1 MRKLVRKAATG
12 QAIAPATTMQLDS
25 SLLGLKNS
33 LPGLMPT
40 NQGNLQNISQG
51 FNFGNFLN
59 NIGSE
64 LSGGQGLGQSIGSGL
79 SSALQGSKFASSG
92 FSNFMGSAKGGLVTS
107 AVNLATSFLPGHDYS
122 GAKREGLAKGLDKG
136 YDAVMSGAAMIPGVG
151 TTVAGIMAANKF
163 LSKGLDSLGVGT
175 DRMCVCAGTK
185 VYTSKGELVNIEEL
199 KQEQGI
205 LGWNEETKQIEPQE
219 ILNIITPTEKEC
231 LEITLK
237 SGQILQCSIDHPILS
252 DNNPKAKSKYKNG
265 IRKAIRPWKFRQAQ
279 ELKIGDFVGV
289 ANNIDYWGNDN
300 LDNAYLVG
308 LLIGDGTYTKGS
320 SCILGSADQDIWNYI
335 ENNQLGILRPHYGK
349 EKFRYTNKQ
358 FRRYLIYNG
367 MQLMRNVGLVYQ
379 SGSNKT
385 LPKNIY
391 NYNKQS
397 ICELIAG
404 LFDTDG
410 SISIGSFKNPGVITF
425 YQTNYRLI
433 SELQIQLHKLGIFS
447 SINSRGP
454 YDVIIEGKLR
464 HSKKSYRLCIHDKK
478 SILKFNELIPI
489 KISYKKQNLQEL
501 IKKISNK
508 KVHEHNLDSGA
519 KQYKIVNIKYIGKQ
533 IVYNLT
539 VGPNHTYLA
548 NNIITHNTTGD
559 AILDSPFLKLTPLG
573 LANAIGAKKSD
584 TFEADKEANE
594 QIGSSYSDSLA
605 EFEDAG
611 DVSGKKYGLLSRRQL
626 RKANSQIAEA
636 QRQQD
641 IMTDIAQEAELD
653 QLASNNPLLQNRLQ
667 ISRTGGYQ
675 ATAVGEKGMK
685 LESNLYWARQLL
697 SRMAKAQ
704 NTAQLYKDGGKM
716 NIIPTGAL
724 HKELHHIDQDNITKK
739 GIPVVTDNNGQIEQ
753 QAEIEKEEWILNA
766 KQSNQ
771 IEELRDKYNASIDEQ
786 EKNQIAIEAGKI
798 IVDELLYNTVDKG
811 KLLKQ
816 VS

>member
-1 MRKLVRKAATG
+1 MRKLVRKAAAG

-59 NIGSE
+59 NIGSG

-92 FSNFMGSAKGGLVTS
+92 FSNFMGSAKGGLVS
-107 AVNLATSFLPGHDYS
+107 AGLDIATSLLPGADYS
-122 GAKREGLAKGLDKG
+122 GAKRESLAKGLDTA
-136 YDAVMSGAAMIPGVG
+136 YSSIANGAAMIPGVG
-151 TTVAGIMAANKF
+151 TAISGIMKGTQF
-163 LSKGLDSLGVGT
+163 LSKGLDSLGIGT
-175 DRMCVCAGTK
+175 SRMT
-185 VYTSKGELVNIEEL
+185 I
-199 KQEQGI
+199 
-205 LGWNEETKQIEPQE
+205 
-219 ILNIITPTEKEC
+219 
-231 LEITLK
+231 
-237 SGQILQCSIDHPILS
+237 
-252 DNNPKAKSKYKNG
+252 
-265 IRKAIRPWKFRQAQ
+265 
-279 ELKIGDFVGV
+279 
-289 ANNIDYWGNDN
+289 
-300 LDNAYLVG
+300 
-308 LLIGDGTYTKGS
+308 
-320 SCILGSADQDIWNYI
+320 
-335 ENNQLGILRPHYGK
+335 
-349 EKFRYTNKQ
+349 
-358 FRRYLIYNG
+358 
-367 MQLMRNVGLVYQ
+367 
-379 SGSNKT
+379 
-385 LPKNIY
+385 
-391 NYNKQS
+391 
-397 ICELIAG
+397 
-404 LFDTDG
+404 
-410 SISIGSFKNPGVITF
+410 
-425 YQTNYRLI
+425 
-433 SELQIQLHKLGIFS
+433 
-447 SINSRGP
+447 
-454 YDVIIEGKLR
+454 
-464 HSKKSYRLCIHDKK
+464 
-478 SILKFNELIPI
+478 
-489 KISYKKQNLQEL
+489 
-501 IKKISNK
+501 
-508 KVHEHNLDSGA
+508 
-519 KQYKIVNIKYIGKQ
+519 
-533 IVYNLT
+533 
-539 VGPNHTYLA
+539 
-548 NNIITHNTTGD
+548 GD

-594 QIGSSYSDSLA
+594 QIGSSYQGSLSD
-605 EFEDAG
+605 FEDAG

-626 RKANSQIAEA
+626 RKANDQIAEA

-641 IMTDIAQEAELD
+641 IMTDIAEEAELD

>member
-12 QAIAPATTMQLDS
+12 QEIAPATTMQLDS

-59 NIGSE
+59 NIGSG

-92 FSNFMGSAKGGLVTS
+92 FSNFMGSAKGGLATS

-151 TTVAGIMAANKF
+151 STVAGIMAANKF

-185 VYTSKGELVNIEEL
+185 VYTSKGELINIEEL
-199 KQEQGI
+199 RQEQGI

-252 DNNPKAKSKYKNG
+252 DNSPKAKSKYKNG

-279 ELKIGDFVGV
+279 ELKVGDFVGV
-289 ANNIDYWGNDN
+289 ANSIDYWGQDN

-308 LLIGDGTYTKGS
+308 LLIGDGSYTKGN
-320 SCILGSADQDIWNYI
+320 SCILGSSDKDTWDYLESSNLGVLKPNY
-335 ENNQLGILRPHYGK
+335 EKTRYNK
-349 EKFRYTNKQ
+349 E
-358 FRRYLIYNG
+358 FRRYRIING
-367 MQLMRNVGLVYQ
+367 MQLMRDLGIVYQ
-379 SGSNKT
+379 HGNNKT

-391 NYNKQS
+391 RYNKSS

-410 SISIGSFKNPGVITF
+410 TITKGSSKNRGNISF
-425 YQTNYRLI
+425 YQSNLNLI
-433 SELQIQLHKLGIFS
+433 KELQIQLHKLGIYS
-447 SINSRGP
+447 SIGTRKATD
-454 YDVIIEGKLR
+454 YIIEGKLR
-464 HSKKSYRLCIHDKK
+464 HSKVSYRLVISGKQ
-478 SILKFNELIPI
+478 SIINFYNLIPI
-489 KISYKKQNLQEL
+489 NISYKKDNLYQL
-501 IKKISNK
+501 YKRVSSIKE
-508 KVHEHNLDSGA
+508 HEHNLESGA
-519 KQYKIVNIKYIGKQ
+519 KQYKIVNIKSIG
-533 IVYNLT
+533 IRTVYNLT

-653 QLASNNPLLQNRLQ
+653 QLVSNNPLLQNRLQ

>member
-1 MRKLVRKAATG
+1 MRKLVRKAAAG

-59 NIGSE
+59 NIGSG
-64 LSGGQGLGQSIGSGL
+64 LSGGQGLSQSIGSGL
-79 SSALQGSKFASSG
+79 SSALQGSKFTSSG
-92 FSNFMGSAKGGLVTS
+92 FSNFMGSAKGGLVS
-107 AVNLATSFLPGHDYS
+107 AGLDIATSLLPGADYS
-122 GAKREGLAKGLDKG
+122 GAKRESLAKGLDTA
-136 YDAVMSGAAMIPGVG
+136 YSSIANGAAMIPGVG
-151 TTVAGIMAANKF
+151 TAISGIMKGTQF
-163 LSKGLDSLGVGT
+163 LSKGLDSLGIGT
-175 DRMCVCAGTK
+175 SRMT
-185 VYTSKGELVNIEEL
+185 I
-199 KQEQGI
+199 
-205 LGWNEETKQIEPQE
+205 
-219 ILNIITPTEKEC
+219 
-231 LEITLK
+231 
-237 SGQILQCSIDHPILS
+237 
-252 DNNPKAKSKYKNG
+252 
-265 IRKAIRPWKFRQAQ
+265 
-279 ELKIGDFVGV
+279 
-289 ANNIDYWGNDN
+289 
-300 LDNAYLVG
+300 
-308 LLIGDGTYTKGS
+308 
-320 SCILGSADQDIWNYI
+320 
-335 ENNQLGILRPHYGK
+335 
-349 EKFRYTNKQ
+349 
-358 FRRYLIYNG
+358 
-367 MQLMRNVGLVYQ
+367 
-379 SGSNKT
+379 
-385 LPKNIY
+385 
-391 NYNKQS
+391 
-397 ICELIAG
+397 
-404 LFDTDG
+404 
-410 SISIGSFKNPGVITF
+410 
-425 YQTNYRLI
+425 
-433 SELQIQLHKLGIFS
+433 
-447 SINSRGP
+447 
-454 YDVIIEGKLR
+454 
-464 HSKKSYRLCIHDKK
+464 
-478 SILKFNELIPI
+478 
-489 KISYKKQNLQEL
+489 
-501 IKKISNK
+501 
-508 KVHEHNLDSGA
+508 
-519 KQYKIVNIKYIGKQ
+519 
-533 IVYNLT
+533 
-539 VGPNHTYLA
+539 
-548 NNIITHNTTGD
+548 GD

-626 RKANSQIAEA
+626 RKANDQIAEA

-641 IMTDIAQEAELD
+641 IMTDIAQEAED
-653 QLASNNPLLQNRLQ
+653 AQLASNNPLLQNRLQ
-667 ISRTGGYQ
+667 MSRTGGFQ

>member
-59 NIGSE
+59 NIGSG
-64 LSGGQGLGQSIGSGL
+64 LSGDQGLGQSIGSGL

-92 FSNFMGSAKGGLVTS
+92 FSNFMGSAKGGLATS

-175 DRMCVCAGTK
+175 DRMT
-185 VYTSKGELVNIEEL
+185 
-199 KQEQGI
+199 
-205 LGWNEETKQIEPQE
+205 
-219 ILNIITPTEKEC
+219 
-231 LEITLK
+231 
-237 SGQILQCSIDHPILS
+237 
-252 DNNPKAKSKYKNG
+252 
-265 IRKAIRPWKFRQAQ
+265 R
-279 ELKIGDFVGV
+279 
-289 ANNIDYWGNDN
+289 
-300 LDNAYLVG
+300 
-308 LLIGDGTYTKGS
+308 
-320 SCILGSADQDIWNYI
+320 
-335 ENNQLGILRPHYGK
+335 
-349 EKFRYTNKQ
+349 
-358 FRRYLIYNG
+358 
-367 MQLMRNVGLVYQ
+367 M
-379 SGSNKT
+379 
-385 LPKNIY
+385 
-391 NYNKQS
+391 
-397 ICELIAG
+397 
-404 LFDTDG
+404 
-410 SISIGSFKNPGVITF
+410 
-425 YQTNYRLI
+425 
-433 SELQIQLHKLGIFS
+433 
-447 SINSRGP
+447 
-454 YDVIIEGKLR
+454 
-464 HSKKSYRLCIHDKK
+464 
-478 SILKFNELIPI
+478 
-489 KISYKKQNLQEL
+489 
-501 IKKISNK
+501 
-508 KVHEHNLDSGA
+508 
-519 KQYKIVNIKYIGKQ
+519 
-533 IVYNLT
+533 
-539 VGPNHTYLA
+539 
-548 NNIITHNTTGD
+548 D
-559 AILDSPFLKLTPLG
+559 AILDSPFAKLTPLG

-626 RKANSQIAEA
+626 RKVNSQIAEA

-641 IMTDIAQEAELD
+641 IMTDIAQEAED
-653 QLASNNPLLQNRLQ
+653 AQLASNNPLLQNRLQ

>member
-59 NIGSE
+59 NIGSG

-92 FSNFMGSAKGGLVTS
+92 LSNFMGSAKGGLATS
-107 AVNLATSFLPGHDYS
+107 AVNLATSFLPGADYS
-122 GAKREGLAKGLDKG
+122 GAKREGLAKGLESG
-136 YDAVMSGAAMIPGVG
+136 YDAVMAGVGAIPVYGQAIQAAMGVRKLANKAFDALGAGTDRQTRADAILGSSFMNLTGVG
-151 TTVAGIMAANKF
+151 TVLQLINGFGGK
-163 LSKGLDSLGVGT
+163 K
-175 DRMCVCAGTK
+175 
-185 VYTSKGELVNIEEL
+185 TS
-199 KQEQGI
+199 
-205 LGWNEETKQIEPQE
+205 T
-219 ILNIITPTEKEC
+219 
-231 LEITLK
+231 
-237 SGQILQCSIDHPILS
+237 
-252 DNNPKAKSKYKNG
+252 
-265 IRKAIRPWKFRQAQ
+265 
-279 ELKIGDFVGV
+279 
-289 ANNIDYWGNDN
+289 
-300 LDNAYLVG
+300 
-308 LLIGDGTYTKGS
+308 
-320 SCILGSADQDIWNYI
+320 
-335 ENNQLGILRPHYGK
+335 
-349 EKFRYTNKQ
+349 
-358 FRRYLIYNG
+358 
-367 MQLMRNVGLVYQ
+367 
-379 SGSNKT
+379 
-385 LPKNIY
+385 
-391 NYNKQS
+391 
-397 ICELIAG
+397 
-404 LFDTDG
+404 
-410 SISIGSFKNPGVITF
+410 
-425 YQTNYRLI
+425 
-433 SELQIQLHKLGIFS
+433 
-447 SINSRGP
+447 
-454 YDVIIEGKLR
+454 
-464 HSKKSYRLCIHDKK
+464 
-478 SILKFNELIPI
+478 FNE
-489 KISYKKQNLQEL
+489 NQE
-501 IKKISNK
+501 
-508 KVHEHNLDSGA
+508 
-519 KQYKIVNIKYIGKQ
+519 
-533 IVYNLT
+533 T
-539 VGPNHTYLA
+539 
-548 NNIITHNTTGD
+548 
-559 AILDSPFLKLTPLG
+559 
-573 LANAIGAKKSD
+573 
-584 TFEADKEANE
+584 NE
-594 QIGSSYSDSLA
+594 QIGSSYGGSLNT
-605 EFEDAG
+605 FEDAT
-611 DVSGKKYGLLSRRQL
+611 DLSGKKYGLFSRKQMK
-626 RKANSQIAEA
+626 KANNQIAEA

-641 IMTDIAQEAELD
+641 IMTDIAEEAELD
-653 QLASNNPLLQNRLQ
+653 QLVSNNPLLQNRLQ